1 VSPYIGLIL
10 FGYSKADPGWS
21 HAAQVER
28 IANPGGRVGAWMAD
42 LLLYLFGLSAWW
54 WVLFLLFLVVWGYRR
69 LEGLFH
75 TDRRPFFIA
84 LSGFVVL
91 IAASSGLE
99 SLRFHSMKKPLPRPG
114 SMLSR
119 NRRLF
124 SQFFGYTSGTLLLM
138 RCLPPA
144 CRFHGAVLVEADRA
158 HRSAAGGYLARQ
170 QPSLPALAGSPHRPR
185 DRAATRGRG
194 GGRAQAHR

>member
-1 VSPYIGLIL
+1 VQEKTAQQPLPEKIVALLQEARWLVLGGVALYIGLIL

-28 IANPGGRVGAWMAD
+28 IANPGGRVGAWLAD

-84 LSGFVVL
+84 LSGF
-91 IAASSGLE
+91 
-99 SLRFHSMKKPLPRPG
+99 H
-114 SMLSR
+114 
-119 NRRLF
+119 
-124 SQFFGYTSGTLLLM
+124 
-138 RCLPPA
+138 
-144 CRFHGAVLVEADRA
+144 RA
-158 HRSAAGGYLARQ
+158 HRGFQRPGVAAAETLEYTSRLIERKLADFGVR
-170 QPSLPALAGSPHRPR
+170 
-185 DRAATRGRG
+185 
-194 GGRAQAHR
+194 